1 MKKEN
6 NVYGYI
12 RVSTKKQSVELQ
24 RKAISQY
31 SRIDEWFE
39 DTKTGTTINR
49 DDFNRLVKFVEADL
63 KEGNDVT
70 IIFYSVSRMSR
81 NAKEG
86 IEQYFNWY
94 DRGVNLVFLNE
105 HHIDTASYRQA
116 QCKAIEKVDTGDKKA
131 NKLVNDILDCL
142 NEFINS
148 KVKDDIIKAF
158 EQAEKEVTDLQ
169 KRTKDG
175 MEAKGAAEKI
185 SKARKGQTFITV
197 KEYEVRIDMLK
208 KLKDYGG
215 TYSLSDVAKQ
225 NKVSRMSIYRYKD
238 NIEADKAT
246 GKTEKEL
253 LREYAA
259 IVKER
264 KSNKAEN
271 K

>member
-1 MKKEN
+1 MEN

-49 DDFNRLVKFVEADL
+49 DDFNRLVKWVNADL
-63 KEGNDVT
+63 DEGNTVT

-81 NAKEG
+81 NAEEG
-86 IEQYFNWY
+86 IKQYFDWY

-105 HHIDTASYRQA
+105 HHIDTDSYRKSQGV
-116 QCKAIEKVDTGDKKA
+116 AIADIKTGDEDTDDLINGILARVNKFIRAKA
-131 NKLVNDILDCL
+131 A
-142 NEFINS
+142 
-148 KVKDDIIKAF
+148 DDITKAF
-158 EQAEKEVTDLQ
+158 EQAEKEVKDLQ

-185 SKARKGQTFITV
+185 SKARKGQTFVTI

-225 NKVSRMSIYRYKD
+225 NKVSRMSIYRYID

-253 LREYAA
+253 IKEYAA
-259 IVKER
+259 IVKDR